1 MKRKIFNILLLS
13 IGITNSMSASS
24 GSEQAKM
31 LVMAVASI
39 VILVVV
45 NLRKKK

>member
-1 MKRKIFNILLLS
+1 MKRKLLNTSILS
-13 IGITNSMSASS
+13 IGISNNLLAST
-24 GSEQAKM
+24 GAEQAKM

-39 VILVVV
+39 IIIIIA